1 LRRKYF
7 ISGLVCLAALTL
19 DQITKTM
26 IRALYYST
34 MDERLFSFIPGRFE
48 LRYAENTGM
57 AFGMLQNLDHGLR
70 VPLFGVI
77 TLIAVI
83 IIVHLLRQAPHNA
96 LRLPAALGFI
106 LAGAFGNLVDRLRW
120 GGVVV
125 DFIRVQLTSNYVWP
139 TFNLADTFISIGIGL
154 LVLDTIFATEPE
166 TDQTL
171 PETAAA
177 PGPETPPAVGPG
189 PSPPPAADPPAPA

>member
-1 LRRKYF
+1 MRRKYL

-83 IIVHLLRQAPHNA
+83 IIAHLLRQAPHNA

-120 GGVVV
+120 DGVVV
-125 DFIRVQLTSNYVWP
+125 DFIRVQLTGNYVWP

-154 LVLDTIFATEPE
+154 LVLDTIFANEPE
-166 TDQTL
+166 AA
-171 PETAAA
+171 ETKIEAAA
-177 PGPETPPAVGPG
+177 AGCSEAPPLPGPE
-189 PSPPPAADPPAPA
+189 PSPPPAADPPASA